1 MKTAI
6 PQTIQIPVYYYIG
19 DNGQPV
25 FDTEEMQ
32 MYFDQEIDKLE
43 QRLTDEA

>member
-1 MKTAI
+1 MKTTI
-6 PQTIQIPVYYYIG
+6 PQTIQVPIYYYIG
-19 DNGQPV
+19 DDGLPV

-32 MYFDQEIDKLE
+32 MYFDQEINKLE